1 MSKGVNPWLDPSYPR
16 KRGDIELITGAEQ
29 AKQINKLMSE
39 ETTNPELTPEEAYQ
53 AMVQQI
59 YDNIDPREFLTPTQ
73 RVVAYMSMEE
83 LEEEY
88 KLVQAKKSTRSRMQ
102 RDLIEDRW
110 VYEQKMLAEQEK
122 EESNESESDIS

>member
-1 MSKGVNPWLDPSYPR
+1 MTEEINPWLDPSYPR
-16 KRGDIELITGAEQ
+16 KRGDIELITGEEQ
-29 AKQINKLMSE
+29 AKQINKLMTE
-39 ETTNPELTPEEAYQ
+39 ETTNPELTPDEAYQ

-88 KLVQAKKSTRSRMQ
+88 KLIQAKQSTRSRMQ

-110 VYEQKMLAEQEK
+110 AYEQKVLAESTEPK
-122 EESNESESDIS
+122 SDEQNA

>member
-1 MSKGVNPWLDPSYPR
+1 MRNNVNPWLDPSYPR

-39 ETTNPELTPEEAYQ
+39 ETTNPELTPEEAYES
-53 AMVQQI
+53 MVQQI
-59 YDNIDPREFLTPTQ
+59 YNNIDPREFLTPTQ
-73 RVVAYMSMEE
+73 RLVAYMSMEE

-88 KLVQAKKSTRSRMQ
+88 KLVQAKQSPRSRMQ

-110 VYEQKMLAEQEK
+110 KYEQKMLAEQKK
-122 EESNESESDIS
+122 EESNESETEV

>member
-1 MSKGVNPWLDPSYPR
+1 MRNNVNPWLDPSYPR

-39 ETTNPELTPEEAYQ
+39 ETTNPEMTPEEAYQ
-53 AMVQQI
+53 SMAQQI

-73 RVVAYMSMEE
+73 RLVAYMSIEE

-110 VYEQKMLAEQEK
+110 KYEQKMLAEQEK
-122 EESNESESDIS
+122 EESNESETEV

>member
-1 MSKGVNPWLDPSYPR
+1 MKNEVNPWLDPSYPR

-39 ETTNPELTPEEAYQ
+39 ETTNPEMTPEEAYQ

-88 KLVQAKKSTRSRMQ
+88 KLVQAKQSPRSRMQ
-102 RDLIEDRW
+102 RDLIADRW
-110 VYEQKMLAEQEK
+110 VYEQKMLEEKAEQE
-122 EESNESESDIS
+122 SDEQDA

>member
-1 MSKGVNPWLDPSYPR
+1 MNEEVNPWLDPSYPR
-16 KRGDIELITGAEQ
+16 KRGDIELITGEEQ

-39 ETTNPELTPEEAYQ
+39 QTTNPELTPEEAYR

-88 KLVQAKKSTRSRMQ
+88 KLVQAKQSTRSRMQ

-110 VYEQKMLAEQEK
+110 AYEQRVLAEPTEPKSDEQE
-122 EESNESESDIS
+122 NE

>member
-1 MSKGVNPWLDPSYPR
+1 M
-16 KRGDIELITGAEQ
+16 T
-29 AKQINKLMSE
+29 E
-39 ETTNPELTPEEAYQ
+39 ETTNSELTPDEAYQ

-88 KLVQAKKSTRSRMQ
+88 KLIQAKQSTRSRMQ

-110 VYEQKMLAEQEK
+110 MYEQRVLKEK
-122 EESNESESDIS
+122 AKQDSNEQGA

>member
-1 MSKGVNPWLDPSYPR
+1 MSEELNPWLDPSYPR
-16 KRGDIELITGAEQ
+16 KRGDIEIITSAEQ

-59 YDNIDPREFLTPTQ
+59 YDNIDPRDFLTPTQ
-73 RVVAYMSMEE
+73 RAVAYMSMEE

-88 KLVQAKKSTRSRMQ
+88 KLIQDKQSTRSRMQ

-110 VYEQKMLAEQEK
+110 MYEQKMLEEKAEQD
-122 EESNESESDIS
+122 SDEQDA